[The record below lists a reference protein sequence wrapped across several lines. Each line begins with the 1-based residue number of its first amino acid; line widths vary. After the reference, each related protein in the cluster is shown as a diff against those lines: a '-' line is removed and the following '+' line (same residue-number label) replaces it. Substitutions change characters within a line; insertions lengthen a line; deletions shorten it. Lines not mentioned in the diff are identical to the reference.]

1 MYAIGFQ
8 NLNLTILNTES
19 DTTEVRVVTINN
31 RMEAARMDLHYDLGE
46 HSTTMAPTTTM
57 APKSTAA
64 TDDKTATVYVL
75 AINEEDFVAKFFKD
89 PKSEFKERTWR
100 IMTK

>member
-19 DTTEVRVVTINN
+19 DTTDVRVVTINN

-46 HSTTMAPTTTM
+46 HSTTTTTTTM

-75 AINEEDFVAKFFKD
+75 AINEEDFVAKYFKD
-89 PKSEFKERTWR
+89 PKSEFKERTWK
-100 IMTK
+100 IMTE